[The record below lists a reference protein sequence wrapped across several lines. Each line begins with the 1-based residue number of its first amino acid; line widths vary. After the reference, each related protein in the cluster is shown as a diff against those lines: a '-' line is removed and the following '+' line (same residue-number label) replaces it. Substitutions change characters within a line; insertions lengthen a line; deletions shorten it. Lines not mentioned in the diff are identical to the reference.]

1 MLSRQVQPRCN
12 VSEVERD
19 KLPDNIGEAQS
30 RGSGVFLSRSFAQDA
45 SPASL
50 GLAGDFASSK
60 TAPALCLMLGSTC
73 GRSAPWTSFARR
85 GYTCAGVKGLSTYR
99 YRIAHDARKCPTN
112 VHGWVAPRRWCY
124 SVL

>member
-12 VSEVERD
+12 VSEVEPEE
-19 KLPDNIGEAQS
+19 LPDNIGEAQS

-50 GLAGDFASSK
+50 GLAGGFASSK

-73 GRSAPWTSFARR
+73 GRDA
-85 GYTCAGVKGLSTYR
+85 
-99 YRIAHDARKCPTN
+99 AHPGR
-112 VHGWVAPRRWCY
+112 
-124 SVL
+124 VLLEDGTRAQG